1 MSPLLKNRIPV
12 IYINARMVGA
22 ETILGGVPLTCDIDT
37 ITCDSTVYSC
47 DQTIQ

>member
-1 MSPLLKNRIPV
+1 MSPLLKNRIPLV
-12 IYINARMVGA
+12 YISSRMIGS
-22 ETILGGVPLTCDIDT
+22 ETVLGGVPLTCDIDT